1 MCFEDGNAW
10 SSLEQVK
17 NAQRFLVERV
27 AKFTSLC
34 LEQGQGFVESAKPPY
49 PISCRVPTPHPHPP
63 RAPTQYPATSRHD
76 VVSQNSRHY
85 HPECRLSLTPQ
96 SSHQVNRPAVE
107 ARSQR
112 LEPHSAAS
120 CHSIISRGIGFQER
134 ELGRSGKASVLYAR
148 LREVWSSLRARTQKG
163 DQGMVVTSLYEQ
175 INWSVDPGDSGKKRS
190 AKLLKF
196 LLEKPGSLGVR
207 IAGVFPGIRTFVFVS
222 AFLFKRLQI
231 PLIAWDFQRENRS
244 YKRERDPDGFYSRD
258 QFMSCVFKVKNQT
271 LTFDQAEKVALF
283 VVWRWV

>member
-10 SSLEQVK
+10 SSLDQVK
-17 NAQRFLVERV
+17 NVQRFLVERV

-63 RAPTQYPATSRHD
+63 RAPTQYPATCRHD

-96 SSHQVNRPAVE
+96 SSRQVNRPAVE

-120 CHSIISRGIGFQER
+120 CHSIISRGMGFQER

-148 LREVWSSLRARTQKG
+148 LREVWSSVRARTQKG
-163 DQGMVVTSLYEQ
+163 DQGMVVTSLHEQ
-175 INWSVDPGDSGKKRS
+175 INWSVDPGDSGKKKAPS
-190 AKLLKF
+190 CWNFYWKSLV
-196 LLEKPGSLGVR
+196 SLGSESP
-207 IAGVFPGIRTFVFVS
+207 AFFPESELSCLCPRSFSRGYRFPSLREIFRGKPQFIRGNGIRMVS
-222 AFLFKRLQI
+222 ILATNLC
-231 PLIAWDFQRENRS
+231 PV
-244 YKRERDPDGFYSRD
+244 YS
-258 QFMSCVFKVKNQT
+258 K
-271 LTFDQAEKVALF
+271 
-283 VVWRWV
+283 